1 MIFLWPVL
9 WSRPRLSSSG
19 SIGGLVDSAFSA
31 AAGRRHQPSPPIPS
45 TTTPGS
51 DVQVQIYLSLAG
63 CVSIAT
69 QNAVHVRLQMGLC
82 QVNITRRNEKVRQQ
96 QGRKL
101 LKITL
106 AQPPVF

>member
-1 MIFLWPVL
+1 MVSPSPVL
-9 WSRPRLSSSG
+9 LRLQWRLDRLS
-19 SIGGLVDSAFSA
+19 LF
-31 AAGRRHQPSPPIPS
+31 RRRRAPPLPPIPT

-51 DVQVQIYLSLAG
+51 DVQVQIYLPFAG

-82 QVNITRRNEKVRQQ
+82 QVNITRRNEKVCQQ

-106 AQPPVF
+106 AQPPIF